1 MFGNILRRFMNATLT
16 VGTAVCLGS
25 GMAPGWGQA
34 SPASRDR
41 DAVGNRWWA
50 HVATLAADTMEGR
63 GTGTAGY
70 DRGSAY
76 VIREFEKL
84 GAEPGGLDGY
94 RQPVAFI
101 ARTNHP
107 SASSIVLRSPSGE
120 KAIQPGVDAFFQMG
134 CAQAESLE
142 AEAVFVGYGIVA
154 PEADHDDLRGLD
166 LRGRIAVFLA
176 GGPRSLPDPVK
187 SYVQLRAERW
197 SRFRAAGAVGW
208 VAIPNPKD
216 LDWGR
221 YMRPNLGVTLA
232 LADTALEERPGLRF
246 AITVNPARAPDLF
259 EESGVDFAS
268 LLALADSGRS
278 LPRFPLAV
286 RIVARARYT
295 EKRLS
300 SDNIVAVISG
310 EDPVLRKESIVLSA
324 HLDHL
329 GIVPQ
334 EGDSIMNG
342 AMDNA
347 SGVAVLIE
355 AARELRKDGS
365 RRGRSIVLLAN
376 TGEEHG
382 QLGSR
387 YFAMHPPPRVGTIV
401 ANLNIDMFLPIA
413 AFDRITVF
421 GLDES
426 SLGPMAREVAAPLDF
441 TVQPDPRPRL
451 NRFIRSDQISFVR
464 AGIPALA
471 FHSGGVAGSPIES
484 LRTEWARQ
492 RYHAPSDDLG
502 QPVDRVA
509 AARFVRF
516 YTALAKAVAAARDRP
531 EWSRGS
537 YFRQVGR
544 GSDRSRP

>member
-1 MFGNILRRFMNATLT
+1 
-16 VGTAVCLGS
+16 
-25 GMAPGWGQA
+25 MAPGSGQA
-34 SPASRDR
+34 SPISAAGNDE
-41 DAVGNRWWA
+41 GNRWWA
-50 HVATLAADTMEGR
+50 HVTTLAADTMEGR

-70 DRGSAY
+70 ERSAAY

-84 GAEPGGLDGY
+84 GVEPGGLDGY
-94 RQPVAFI
+94 RQPVSFV
-101 ARTNHP
+101 ARTNDP
-107 SASSIVLRSPSGE
+107 KASSILLRRPSGE

-154 PEADHDDLRGLD
+154 PEADYDDLRGLD
-166 LRGRIAVFLA
+166 LRGRIAVFLG
-176 GGPRSLPDPVK
+176 GGPRTLPDPAK

-208 VAIPNPKD
+208 VVIPNPKD

-246 AITVNPARAPDLF
+246 AITVNPARASDLF
-259 EESGVDFAS
+259 EGSGVDFAS
-268 LLALADSGRS
+268 LLALADSGQS

-295 EKRLS
+295 EKRVS
-300 SDNIVAVISG
+300 SDNIVAVIPG
-310 EDPVLRKESIVLSA
+310 TDPVLRRESVVLSA

-347 SGVAVLIE
+347 AGVAVLIE
-355 AARELRKDGS
+355 AARELRKDGPH
-365 RRGRSIVLLAN
+365 RRRSIVLLAN

-426 SLGPMAREVAAPLDF
+426 SLGSMAREVAAPLGF
-441 TVQPDPRPRL
+441 AVQPDPRPRL
-451 NRFIRSDQISFVR
+451 NRFIRSDQISFIRV
-464 AGIPALA
+464 GIPALA
-471 FHSGGVAGSPIES
+471 FHSGGAAGSPIES
-484 LRTEWARQ
+484 LRTEWTRQ
-492 RYHAPSDDLG
+492 RYHAPSDDLS
-502 QPVDRVA
+502 QPVDRTA
-509 AARFVRF
+509 AAGFVRF
-516 YTALAKAVAAARDRP
+516 YTALARAVAATRSRP
-531 EWSRGS
+531 EWNRGS

-544 GSDRSRP
+544 SGDRPRP